1 MEEQPG
7 KALEFPTDIPQ
18 SVKSIAERVAMI
30 ESLLKRLSSS
40 NNNNATSETVV
51 SWCLVWSFAIS
62 VIFSSNERNKRQEGV
77 ALGFWICKVTYIIW
91 DVIFIL
97 VDLPVQYSRLFF
109 LFYVDYYTASN

>member
-51 SWCLVWSFAIS
+51 SWCLV
-62 VIFSSNERNKRQEGV
+62 
-77 ALGFWICKVTYIIW
+77 
-91 DVIFIL
+91 
-97 VDLPVQYSRLFF
+97 
-109 LFYVDYYTASN
+109 